1 MRPCM
6 MDAKQRRH
14 KHRGKVK
21 LSKKNWGKQKS
32 RWALQ
37 DNKES
42 NVNLCSELWKFKSPK
57 VLEDSAF

>member
-32 RWALQ
+32 RWPL
-37 DNKES
+37 
-42 NVNLCSELWKFKSPK
+42 
-57 VLEDSAF
+57 